1 MGLFRWICDKGVSL
15 KVTVWRFG
23 KRTRTQKG
31 KVKRVNGMEHSREP
45 ERAGNLDWPDR
56 SRLGRN

>member
-1 MGLFRWICDKGVSL
+1 MGLFRRILDYGIGF

-23 KRTRTQKG
+23 KRSRSQKG
-31 KVKRVNGMEHSREP
+31 KVKRVNSVESSGKP